1 MSVEDNGS
9 KAINLADIP
18 QKKLE
23 DLLEFPCEFT
33 FKVVG
38 KASPELVDNVV
49 ATVQKHIKG
58 DYSPTVKPSGK
69 GTYHSV
75 SIAVTAEHIHHIH
88 TLYKELAE
96 IDGVR
101 MVL

>member
-1 MSVEDNGS
+1 MSAKTE
-9 KAINLADIP
+9 KKEINLADIP

-23 DLLEFPCEFT
+23 DLLEFPCNFT

-38 KASPELVDNVV
+38 KADPVLADNVV
-49 ATVQKHIKG
+49 AVVQKHIKG
-58 DYSPTVKPSGK
+58 DYHPIVKESGK

-75 SIAVTAEHIHHIH
+75 SITVTAEHIHHIN